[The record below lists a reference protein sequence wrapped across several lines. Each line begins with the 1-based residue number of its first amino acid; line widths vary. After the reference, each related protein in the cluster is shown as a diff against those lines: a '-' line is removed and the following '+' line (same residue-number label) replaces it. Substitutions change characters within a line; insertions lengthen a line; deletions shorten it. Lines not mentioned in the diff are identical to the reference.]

1 MKAVFFSD
9 AHLPYNDAGRVR
21 AVKTFLRQIAE
32 DADIVVVLGDLF
44 EFYHGYDDYIYPF
57 YGEVVDALRA
67 AALSKSVYFIEGNHE
82 YRMGPYFESYTGIRC
97 VRSLSLDLD
106 GKHVFLCHGDA
117 FRAFSLSRLLRSR
130 LVYSIMDVL
139 GPDLTWRIAM
149 QCGRVLSKKHKAY
162 DEGVRARFRRYG
174 KKKLREGYDAV
185 VIAHSHIADIE
196 SYDMDGKKKTYMN
209 TGDIVESGTYGSYIS
224 GEGFML
230 RTMTDDRR
238 IS

>member
-9 AHLPYNDAGRVR
+9 AHLPDNDACRVR
-21 AVKTFLRQIAE
+21 AVKTFLRQAAE

-57 YGEVVDALRA
+57 YREVVDALA
-67 AALSKSVYFIEGNHE
+67 DAALSKSVYFIEGNHE

-117 FRAFSLSRLLRSR
+117 FRAFSVSRLLRSR
-130 LVYSIMDVL
+130 LVYSIMDLL
-139 GPDLTWRIAM
+139 GPDRTWRIAM
-149 QCGRVLSKKHKAY
+149 RCGRVLSKKRKTY

-185 VIAHSHIADIE
+185 IIAHSHIADIE
-196 SYDMDGKKKTYMN
+196 SYDMDGRKRIYMN
-209 TGDIVESGTYGSYIS
+209 TGDIVASGTYGSYVS
-224 GEGFML
+224 GEGFVL
-230 RTMTDDRR
+230 RTMSDE
-238 IS
+238 

>member
-9 AHLPYNDAGRVR
+9 AHLPDNDAGRVR
-21 AVKTFLRQIAE
+21 VVKTFLRHVAE

-57 YGEVVDALRA
+57 YREVVDALA
-67 AALSKSVYFIEGNHE
+67 DAALSKSVYFIEGNHE

-117 FRAFSLSRLLRSR
+117 FRAFSVSRLLRSR
-130 LVYSIMDVL
+130 LVYSIMDLL
-139 GPDLTWRIAM
+139 GPDRTWRIAM
-149 QCGRVLSKKHKAY
+149 RCGRVLSKKRKTY

-185 VIAHSHIADIE
+185 IIAHSHIADIE
-196 SYDMDGKKKTYMN
+196 SYDMDGRKRIYMN
-209 TGDIVESGTYGSYIS
+209 TGDIVASGTYGSYVS
-224 GEGFML
+224 GEGFVL
-230 RTMTDDRR
+230 RTMSDE
-238 IS
+238 

>member
-9 AHLPYNDAGRVR
+9 AHLPDNDAGRVR
-21 AVKTFLRQIAE
+21 VVKTFLRHVAE

-57 YGEVVDALRA
+57 YREVVDALA
-67 AALSKSVYFIEGNHE
+67 DAALSKSVYFIEGNHE

-117 FRAFSLSRLLRSR
+117 FRAFSLSRLLRSS
-130 LVYSIMDVL
+130 LVYSIMDLL
-139 GPDLTWRIAM
+139 GPDRTWRIAM
-149 QCGRVLSKKHKAY
+149 RCGRVLSKKRKIY

-185 VIAHSHIADIE
+185 IIAHSHIADFE
-196 SYDMDGKKKTYMN
+196 SYDMDGRKKIYMN
-209 TGDIVESGTYGSYIS
+209 TGDIVASGTYGSYIS
-224 GEGFML
+224 GEGFAL
-230 RTMTDDRR
+230 RTMSDE
-238 IS
+238 

>member
-9 AHLPYNDAGRVR
+9 AHLPDNDAGRVR
-21 AVKTFLRQIAE
+21 VVKTFLRHVAE

-57 YGEVVDALRA
+57 YREVVDALA
-67 AALSKSVYFIEGNHE
+67 DAALSKSVYFIEGNHE

-97 VRSLSLDLD
+97 VRSLSLDHD

-117 FRAFSLSRLLRSR
+117 FRAFSLSRLLRSS
-130 LVYSIMDVL
+130 LVYSIMDLL
-139 GPDLTWRIAM
+139 GPDRTWRIAM
-149 QCGRVLSKKHKAY
+149 RCGRVLSKKRKIY

-185 VIAHSHIADIE
+185 IIAHSHIADFE
-196 SYDMDGKKKTYMN
+196 SYDMDGRKKIYMN
-209 TGDIVESGTYGSYIS
+209 TGDIVASGTYGSYIS
-224 GEGFML
+224 GEGFAL
-230 RTMTDDRR
+230 RTMSDE
-238 IS
+238 

>member
-9 AHLPYNDAGRVR
+9 AHLPDNDAGRVR
-21 AVKTFLRQIAE
+21 VVKTFLRHVAE

-57 YGEVVDALRA
+57 YREVVDALA
-67 AALSKSVYFIEGNHE
+67 DAALSKSVYFIEGNHE

-117 FRAFSLSRLLRSR
+117 FRAFSLSRLLRSS
-130 LVYSIMDVL
+130 LVYSIMDLL
-139 GPDLTWRIAM
+139 GPDRTWRIAM
-149 QCGRVLSKKHKAY
+149 RCGRVLSKKRKIY

-185 VIAHSHIADIE
+185 IIAHSHIADFE
-196 SYDMDGKKKTYMN
+196 SYDMDGRKKIYMN
-209 TGDIVESGTYGSYIS
+209 TGDIVASGTYGSYIS
-224 GEGFML
+224 GGGFAL
-230 RTMTDDRR
+230 RTMSDE
-238 IS
+238 

>member
-1 MKAVFFSD
+1 V
-9 AHLPYNDAGRVR
+9 
-21 AVKTFLRQIAE
+21 VKTFLRHVAE

-57 YGEVVDALRA
+57 YREVVDALA
-67 AALSKSVYFIEGNHE
+67 DAALSKSVYFIEGNHE

-117 FRAFSLSRLLRSR
+117 FRAFSLSRLLRSS
-130 LVYSIMDVL
+130 LVYSIMDLL
-139 GPDLTWRIAM
+139 GPDRTWRIAM
-149 QCGRVLSKKHKAY
+149 RCGRVLSKKRKIY

-185 VIAHSHIADIE
+185 IIAHSHIADFE
-196 SYDMDGKKKTYMN
+196 SYDMDGRKKIYMN
-209 TGDIVESGTYGSYIS
+209 TGDIVASGTYGSYIS
-224 GEGFML
+224 GEGFAL
-230 RTMTDDRR
+230 RTMSDE
-238 IS
+238 